1 MALDFDT
8 YQDKALKT
16 ALYPD
21 QGHNIAYPALG
32 LTGEAGEVAERVKKV
47 FRDFNGE
54 LTPEQKVEIATE
66 LGDVLWYIAALS
78 KELGIPLSKIA
89 EYNIKKLKDRYK
101 RGVLHG
107 DGDHR

>member
-1 MALDFDT
+1 MALNFDT
-8 YQDKALKT
+8 YQEKALKT

-47 FRDFNGE
+47 FRDFKGE
-54 LTPEQKVEIATE
+54 VTDEQRVEIATE
-66 LGDVLWYIAALS
+66 LGDVLWYVAALS
-78 KELGIPLSKIA
+78 KELGIKMSRIA
-89 EYNIKKLKDRYK
+89 EYNISKLKDRYK

-107 DGDHR
+107 EGDHR